1 MDLNLLCVCQG
12 NKKILKQIFGG
23 RNNGKQPFIDI
34 LTFSAKKKCFF
45 IWPPHATKLPNNRVV
60 SA

>member
-1 MDLNLLCVCQG
+1 VCQG

-34 LTFSAKKKCFF
+34 LTFSAKK
-45 IWPPHATKLPNNRVV
+45 RVFLFYLASPCNQIAKQPSCV
-60 SA
+60 CLNGK